1 MTICYFHAAEEE
13 LLDRETAVKT
23 LAGLLASGQDVVSA
37 GDLCRL
43 AAAGKETFPPAA
55 GDARIVS
62 VYQPRA
68 VRALFV
74 RAGLQPPAAERIFCH
89 AGMCSCGVLTAVLG
103 TEPAIAEDDRAAARR
118 RLDSL
123 EETENAGRRAWYP
136 VLDRDR
142 CTACGQCAGFC
153 LFGVYEISEGGD
165 VIVSN
170 PAGCKDNC
178 PACARVC
185 PAGAVI
191 FPKFPSPPINGGG
204 GDAGE
209 PVRLDP
215 SQLVDGDVMERLRR
229 RSADSPAAAAALEAL
244 RKGCDCTGGGP
255 AEKED
260 RCSP

>member
-23 LAGLLASGQDVVSA
+23 LAGLMASGRNVTVS

-43 AAAGKETFPPAA
+43 AAAGKDTFPAVAA
-55 GDARIVS
+55 DARIVS

-68 VRALFV
+68 VGALFA
-74 RAGLQPPAAERIFCH
+74 RAGLRPPPPENITCH
-89 AGMCSCGVLTAVLG
+89 AGKCSCGVLTGLLG
-103 TEPAIAEDDRAAARR
+103 AEPAIADEDLAAARR
-118 RLDSL
+118 RLDRVED
-123 EETENAGRRAWYP
+123 EEDAGWRAWYP
-136 VLDRDR
+136 VLDRER

-153 LFGVYEISEGGD
+153 LFGVYEISDGGD
-165 VIVSN
+165 VLVSN

-185 PAGAVI
+185 PEGAVI
-191 FPKFPSPPINGGG
+191 FPKFPAPPINGGA

-215 SQLVDGDVMERLRR
+215 AQLVDGDVMERLRR
-229 RSADSPAAAAALEAL
+229 RSADSPAAAATIEAL
-244 RKGCDCTGGGP
+244 RKSCDCGGGP